1 MNPLPIEQAQSAD
14 LRGSYPALR
23 RAAQRAR
30 EIARQTGTCL
40 VYGEPDGTVAQIT
53 PGELDRIENA
63 WADEAGRRLSTYRVG
78 KATPLSA
85 MELPP
90 KAKP

>member
-1 MNPLPIEQAQSAD
+1 MNPLPIEQAQNAD

-30 EIARQTGTCL
+30 EIARQTDTYL

-53 PGELDRIENA
+53 PDELDRIETA
-63 WADEAGRRLSTYRVG
+63 WADEAERRLSTYRAG

-85 MELPP
+85 MEPPP